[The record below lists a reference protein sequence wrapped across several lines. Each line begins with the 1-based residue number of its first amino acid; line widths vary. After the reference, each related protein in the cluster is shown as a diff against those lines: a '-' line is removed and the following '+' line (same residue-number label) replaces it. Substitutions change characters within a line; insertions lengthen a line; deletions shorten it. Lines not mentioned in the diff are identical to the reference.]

1 MTLTKPM
8 MLEIKKDDHG
18 YGLYLDGK
26 EIRAV
31 KKYKI
36 VSSANGETAEL
47 TIKMLVSQPTIEE
60 KTDDLDN
67 VNKSNKVQNIVIN
80 NYSDK
85 N

>member
-1 MTLTKPM
+1 MILTKPM
-8 MLEIKKDDHG
+8 MLEIKKDNHG

-26 EIRAV
+26 EIRAI

>member
-26 EIRAV
+26 EIRAI

-60 KTDDLDN
+60 KTT
-67 VNKSNKVQNIVIN
+67 
-80 NYSDK
+80 
-85 N
+85 

>member
-8 MLEIKKDDHG
+8 MLEIKKDAHG

-26 EIRAV
+26 EIRAI

-67 VNKSNKVQNIVIN
+67 VNKSNKAQNIVIN

>member
-1 MTLTKPM
+1 M
-8 MLEIKKDDHG
+8 MLEIKKDNHG

-26 EIRAV
+26 EIRAI

-67 VNKSNKVQNIVIN
+67 VNKSNKAQNIVIN

>member
-26 EIRAV
+26 EIRAI

>member
-26 EIRAV
+26 EIRAI

-80 NYSDK
+80 NYSNK

>member
-26 EIRAV
+26 EIRAI

-67 VNKSNKVQNIVIN
+67 VNKSNKAQNIVIN

>member
-8 MLEIKKDDHG
+8 MLEIKKDNHG

-26 EIRAV
+26 EIRAI

>member
-8 MLEIKKDDHG
+8 MLEIKKDNHG

-26 EIRAV
+26 EIRAI

-60 KTDDLDN
+60 KTDNLDN

>member
-8 MLEIKKDDHG
+8 MLEIKKDNHG

-26 EIRAV
+26 EIRAI

-60 KTDDLDN
+60 KTGDLDN
-67 VNKSNKVQNIVIN
+67 VNKSNKAQNIVIN

>member
-8 MLEIKKDDHG
+8 MLEIKKDNNG

-26 EIRAV
+26 EIRAI

>member
-8 MLEIKKDDHG
+8 MLEIKKDNHG

-26 EIRAV
+26 EIRAI

-67 VNKSNKVQNIVIN
+67 VNKSNKAQNIVIN